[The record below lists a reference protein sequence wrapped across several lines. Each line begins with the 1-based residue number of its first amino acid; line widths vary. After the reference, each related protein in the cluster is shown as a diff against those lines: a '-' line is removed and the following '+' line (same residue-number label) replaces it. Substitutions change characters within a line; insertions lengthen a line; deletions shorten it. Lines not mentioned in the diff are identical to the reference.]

1 MRGKLFYS
9 NVAIFFFTAILT
21 ANTINVPN
29 DYSSIQEGI
38 DNAVD
43 GDTVL
48 VAEGTYVEN
57 VNFSGKNITVGSL
70 FLTDGDTSHIS
81 KTIIDG
87 DQSGHVIEFSN
98 AETIS
103 SILIGFTITNGLSA
117 NGGGIYCNGSSP
129 TLKNLIINENEA
141 TSSGGGIYLYNSNP
155 TLSNVVISENESEYD
170 GGGINCYS
178 SSPTINRAAIYAN
191 TTKWNGGGISCFY
204 NSHPTLTNVTISNN
218 TAYQDGC
225 GIACLY
231 NSSVDLLN
239 SIIWNNNNHEIFVAS
254 SGELTVEYSDILG
267 GSAGI
272 ETLGN
277 AIVNWIEGNINE
289 DPLFVDPFN
298 NDYNLHP
305 ASPCIDAG
313 DPDPAYNDPD
323 GTRNDMGAYSF
334 RQSGIRGTVTINQE
348 PGNVEDVVIEV
359 TGDIIT
365 SVNPSEDGSYA
376 VILTAGTY
384 NVTASL
390 DGYYPYPISYDNLVV
405 VEGELVSGIDFNM
418 NRILPGS
425 VEGKVGLEDLGDV
438 TSVQIAAGGEITSPY
453 PVYDSLGDLLY
464 YYYTLEITPGIYDVT
479 ASLAGYQDST
489 VTDVIVQSMEQ
500 TLDIDF
506 ILKPITYLG
515 YIAGTVTLKSGP
527 GNVEDV
533 VVSVPGFAP
542 VHPDANGDY
551 LLTAENG
558 TFDVTASLEEYT
570 SVTIRDVIVIPDQT
584 ATGVNMTLMNWDVIP
599 GTQYLMILYATA
611 SLDGEFLQGAASNQL
626 AAFGPDVTD
635 DCRGIAKWM
644 EGNHPEWDKSYH
656 YWDLDGYWY
665 FTIVSNNQSGETIS
679 FKAFDTET
687 DSIYDCYE
695 TIVFDDC
702 IYDESIDLTLPSPV
716 RNQKISLIEDW
727 NWISFN
733 FHTDNNSIDSVFED
747 LSDNN
752 SIHQVK
758 HENISTI
765 YDTIS
770 GQWIG
775 DLDYISDG
783 EGYLVNMYKAFDPF
797 NFSGTAINP
806 IINTIGLIQNWN
818 WIGYYPMIS
827 LPVQQAL
834 ESIIGGDTIIVKN
847 QTQSSICIGGSWI
860 GDLTQMEPGGGYK
873 LKITSSDNT
882 YLTYPIPS
890 STLAK
895 KENYFSPEVWKL
907 LSGTT
912 SNMIAI
918 IKIII
923 DEDVINNSN
932 KYIVGVFDE
941 ENNCRSIAKRE
952 NDFWYLTIVGNCD
965 NEKLHFKV
973 YDYEKET
980 EHVSDQEIVFKH
992 DTIVGKFNE
1001 PYAVSFKTKSVQDVS
1016 YNIPVEFELELN
1028 YPNPFNPVTTIG
1040 YSLPEAGN
1048 VRLSVYDLK
1057 GELVDILVNSYQ
1069 EANHYTVNWDASKL
1083 SSGIY
1088 FYKLSYGGNSIIK
1101 RCLLIK

>member
-1 MRGKLFYS
+1 MRERLFYS

-29 DYSSIQEGI
+29 DYSSIQAGI

-48 VAEGTYVEN
+48 VAQGTYTEN
-57 VNFSGKNITVGSL
+57 LNFNGKEITVGSK
-70 FLTDGDTSHIS
+70 FLTTGIEDSIFT
-81 KTIIDG
+81 TIING
-87 DQSGHVIEFSN
+87 SQNGHVVEFSN

-191 TTKWNGGGISCFY
+191 TTKWNGGGISCFN
-204 NSHPTLTNVTISNN
+204 NSHPVLVNVTISQNI
-218 TAYQDGC
+218 AYQDGC

-239 SIIWNNNNHEIFVAS
+239 SIVWNNDNHEIFVAS

-267 GSAGI
+267 GSAGV
-272 ETLGN
+272 EALGN

-289 DPLFVDPFN
+289 NPLFVDPFN
-298 NDYNLHP
+298 NDYNLQP
-305 ASPCIDAG
+305 VSPCVDAG
-313 DPDPAYNDPD
+313 DPDQAYNDPD

-359 TGDIIT
+359 TGDITT

-376 VILTAGTY
+376 IIVTAGTY

-390 DGYYPYPISYDNLVV
+390 DGYYPYPISWDNLVV
-405 VEGELVSGIDFNM
+405 VEGELVLGIDFDM

-425 VEGKVGLEDLGDV
+425 IEGTVDLEDLGDV
-438 TSVQIAAGGEITSPY
+438 TSVQIAAGGEITNPY
-453 PVYDSLGDLLY
+453 PVHDGLY

-489 VTDVIVQSMEQ
+489 VTDVIVQSIEQ
-500 TLDIDF
+500 TLGIDF

-533 VVSVPGFAP
+533 VVSVPGFDP

-558 TFDVTASLEEYT
+558 TFYVTASLEGYT
-570 SVTIRDVIVIPDQT
+570 SITIRDVIVIPDQT
-584 ATGVNMTLMNWDVIP
+584 ATGVNMTLINWDVIP

-611 SLDGEFLQGAASNQL
+611 SLDGEFLQGAASNQI
-626 AAFGPDVTD
+626 AAFGPGGTE
-635 DCRGIAKWM
+635 DCRGIAKRM

-702 IYDESIDLTLPSPV
+702 IYDESVDLTLPSPV
-716 RNQKISLIEDW
+716 RNQEISLIKDW

-733 FHTDNNSIDSVFED
+733 FHTDNNSINSVFASLNLD
-747 LSDNN
+747 T

-758 HENISTI
+758 NQTKSSTYFPGTGWVGELTQI
-765 YDTIS
+765 K
-770 GQWIG
+770 
-775 DLDYISDG
+775 DG
-783 EGYLVNMYKAFDPF
+783 EGYLGSMLKAFDPF

-806 IINTIGLIQNWN
+806 VINPIELIPNWN
-818 WIGYYPMIS
+818 WIGYYPLVS
-827 LPVQQAL
+827 LPVHQAL
-834 ESIIGGDTIIVKN
+834 GSIIGGDTIIVKN
-847 QTQSSICIGGSWI
+847 QTRSSICIGSSWI

-873 LKITSSDNT
+873 LKITSSGNT
-882 YLTYPIPS
+882 YLAYPIVS
-890 STLAK
+890 RTLAK
-895 KENYFSPEVWKL
+895 EEDYFSPDVWKL

-918 IKIII
+918 VKIII
-923 DEDVINNSN
+923 DEDVIDNSDR
-932 KYIVGVFDE
+932 YIVGVFDE

-952 NDFWYLTIVGNCD
+952 NDFWYLTIVGNSD

-973 YDYEKET
+973 HDCEKGT
-980 EHVSDQEIVFKH
+980 EYVSDREVVFKH
-992 DTIVGKFNE
+992 DTIVGNFNE
-1001 PYAVSFKTKSVQDVS
+1001 PYAVSFKTKSVQDIS
-1016 YNIPVEFELELN
+1016 ENIPVQFELEQN
-1028 YPNPFNPVTTIG
+1028 YPNPFNPVTTFG

-1048 VRLSVYDLK
+1048 ARLSVYDLK